1 MGAQG
6 IFVQRMN
13 RGYSPW
19 SSSKAHA
26 PSKVLN
32 TEFYC
37 NMREKYIMK
46 YFSSSTGKAVN
57 IVFFFSGEGRGLFTV
72 SFSFSE
78 LAFPDPHSCH

>member
-57 IVFFFSGEGRGLFTV
+57 IVFFFSGEGEVSLQFLFH
-72 SFSFSE
+72 
-78 LAFPDPHSCH
+78 FPN